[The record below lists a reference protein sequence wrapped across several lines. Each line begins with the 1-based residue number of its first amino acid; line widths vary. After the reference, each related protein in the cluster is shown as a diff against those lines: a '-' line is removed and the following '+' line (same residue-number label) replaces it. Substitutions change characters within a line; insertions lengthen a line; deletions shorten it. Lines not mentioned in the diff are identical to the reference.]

1 MSFLDERKSFR
12 RYLKKPIP
20 DSVVFDLL
28 QRASEAPSACN
39 HQLQH
44 FIVINDSQI
53 KAKLQAISGSNDHF
67 LAASHL
73 IVCCFHKGWNHNKHA
88 VVQSVSAMIYHFCLL
103 CYSESIGSVWN
114 AGIGNSDSIR
124 SLLSIPAEFDVLSIV
139 CIGYPDYSYLGSKP
153 PRRDISTFSSLNLFK
168 RPSHSLFPLR
178 RNSDLSYELIKNHR
192 NPYAVHDPDLWT
204 LAQLREWRSYALYAK
219 SPVPG
224 VYTSRRFRKEMP
236 LEVSLLPELPPNSD
250 VLDLFPFGASYTGY
264 LLEKYSDSK
273 VHILELS
280 FHHKNFILE
289 RLTNDGF
296 DVSNIQFHALCDF
309 SAFQLPFDA
318 ASFDLV
324 FSGQSLEH
332 FPLRKNLVAEL
343 FRILSPSGYVY
354 FSSRNL
360 FSWFGIVYFLTL
372 GRGQVPNFGPY
383 RPISPALIFRFLR
396 SGFTLL
402 RLAGIS
408 PIPSK
413 IGSIST
419 FFPISLLSR
428 LFVVL
433 LRKS

>member
-1 MSFLDERKSFR
+1 M
-12 RYLKKPIP
+12 
-20 DSVVFDLL
+20 
-28 QRASEAPSACN
+28 
-39 HQLQH
+39 
-44 FIVINDSQI
+44 
-53 KAKLQAISGSNDHF
+53 
-67 LAASHL
+67 
-73 IVCCFHKGWNHNKHA
+73 
-88 VVQSVSAMIYHFCLL
+88 
-103 CYSESIGSVWN
+103 
-114 AGIGNSDSIR
+114 
-124 SLLSIPAEFDVLSIV
+124 
-139 CIGYPDYSYLGSKP
+139 
-153 PRRDISTFSSLNLFK
+153 NLFK

-309 SAFQLPFDA
+309 VFQLPSMLPRLILF
-318 ASFDLV
+318 FRLV
-324 FSGQSLEH
+324 VRAFS
-332 FPLRKNLVAEL
+332 LRKNLVAEL

-354 FSSRNL
+354 FSLETCFPGLELL
-360 FSWFGIVYFLTL
+360 FLDPWKGAGS
-372 GRGQVPNFGPY
+372 NFGPY
-383 RPISPALIFRFLR
+383 RPF
-396 SGFTLL
+396 
-402 RLAGIS
+402 GIDLQ
-408 PIPSK
+408 I
-413 IGSIST
+413 
-419 FFPISLLSR
+419 
-428 LFVVL
+428 
-433 LRKS
+433 